1 VAEAPLE
8 QRAAPSNLDPT
19 FNERG
24 AVFASFGNEASD
36 ARALCVQPD
45 GRVILAGAVG
55 DPKGDTPRD
64 IAVAR
69 FLPDGSLDDG
79 FGGGGWAIV
88 DIGGSDDLAN
98 AVALQAD
105 GKIVV
110 AGEALDID
118 NNSLDVALVR
128 LNPDG
133 SVDTSFN
140 GTGFVITDFLGGTD
154 DRAYAVAIQDDGK
167 IVAAGY
173 TTRPRD
179 APEKPPDPDGA
190 PELPSEYFAL
200 SRYNADGTLDEAFGK
215 EGLAI
220 TPFEGDLARAE
231 AMVLQATGEIVAA
244 GFARS
249 SPEDSATDFVVVR
262 YRNDGGLDESFGVKG
277 LALVD
282 IDKTDDS
289 ARAVSLQEDGKIVV
303 AGTAADKAANEVYF
317 ALVRLDA
324 DGKLDSTFNG
334 GGAVLTTGFVGGAYG
349 VAVQPDG
356 AIVAAGYGSVAER
369 DVFAVARYRDD
380 SSLDSAFGRDGVML
394 VDLGGV
400 IDRANAM
407 ALDAEGKILVAG
419 TSRTVDKTEFALAR
433 LVADSPDPA

>member
-1 VAEAPLE
+1 
-8 QRAAPSNLDPT
+8 
-19 FNERG
+19 
-24 AVFASFGNEASD
+24 
-36 ARALCVQPD
+36 
-45 GRVILAGAVG
+45 
-55 DPKGDTPRD
+55 
-64 IAVAR
+64 
-69 FLPDGSLDDG
+69 
-79 FGGGGWAIV
+79 
-88 DIGGSDDLAN
+88 
-98 AVALQAD
+98 
-105 GKIVV
+105 
-110 AGEALDID
+110 
-118 NNSLDVALVR
+118 
-128 LNPDG
+128 
-133 SVDTSFN
+133 
-140 GTGFVITDFLGGTD
+140 
-154 DRAYAVAIQDDGK
+154 
-167 IVAAGY
+167 
-173 TTRPRD
+173 
-179 APEKPPDPDGA
+179 
-190 PELPSEYFAL
+190 
-200 SRYNADGTLDEAFGK
+200 
-215 EGLAI
+215 
-220 TPFEGDLARAE
+220 
-231 AMVLQATGEIVAA
+231 
-244 GFARS
+244 
-249 SPEDSATDFVVVR
+249 
-262 YRNDGGLDESFGVKG
+262 VKG

-289 ARAVSLQEDGKIVV
+289 ARAVSLQDDGKIVV